1 MSCYRGNAVTGNL
14 TKFFESTDQQYF
26 FAGYITNKILDG
38 IASGIEDVISC
49 QPLTQKKYRKI
60 FSIYVEMLQ
69 NILFYSARRVEIED
83 GGDAAYGA
91 IEIGL
96 DGELVSITAVNPITD
111 RQHEKL
117 KAIMDHISSS
127 TEEEITATYKQKMMD
142 SFDDAESRGG
152 GLGYYDIARRSA
164 KPIACDFPEGDDGQ
178 KLFRIMAWI

>member
-1 MSCYRGNAVTGNL
+1 LAGNL
-14 TKFFESTDQQYF
+14 TSFFGSEDQQYF

-38 IASGIEDVISC
+38 IASGIEDVICC
-49 QPLTQKKYRKI
+49 QPQTEKKYRKI

-96 DGELVSITAVNPITD
+96 DGELASITAVNPITE

-117 KAIMDHISSS
+117 KAIMDHIASC

-164 KPIACDFPEGDDGQ
+164 RPIACAFLEDESGQ
-178 KLFRIMAWI
+178 KLFRITAWV